1 MLSRKTSFL
10 FNAAVITLLIS
21 GSHTTFA
28 AVSENNRQLTEAQKA
43 ADKAR
48 EDRLAEM
55 RAAIGKRADG
65 EATPGIKASSEPEKK
80 AAEELKPTP
89 MVKPHALPHAASS
102 DKPVHQ
108 HRTLQEQIALNKQ
121 KKAEELHK
129 LHEMNKGKAAEGSA
143 KPMTWQER
151 AKLAREKREAA
162 MKGSVAEKEGVEVH
176 TKPPAKEEPKPLA
189 MSPTQK
195 RIQEELER
203 KGTTKSQAEHHKA
216 GETTH
221 PTVNLANPSLKM
233 TTEEHEHTVKTL
245 PMPEKGAPKAHH
257 MGKTQERMM
266 AEQEKSEPSATSQTK
281 ADDEPMKRS
290 LTPPPPP
297 KGGPKPPAMS
307 LTQKKPMAEQE
318 KAEPSATDKPKLS
331 FLDEIKKRGETPATA
346 G

>member
-10 FNAAVITLLIS
+10 FNAVVITLLIS
-21 GSHTTFA
+21 GPHTTLA
-28 AVSENNRQLTEAQKA
+28 CVSERWEKREPQVTEAQKA

-55 RAAIGKRADG
+55 RAAIGKRTDG

-80 AAEELKPTP
+80 AAEELKRTP
-89 MVKPHALPHAASS
+89 MAKPHAAHALPHAASS
-102 DKPVHQ
+102 DKPVPQ

-162 MKGSVAEKEGVEVH
+162 MKGSVVEKEGVETH

-195 RIQEELER
+195 KTQEELER
-203 KGTTKSQAEHHKA
+203 KGTTKSQAEQHKA
-216 GETTH
+216 WETAH
-221 PTVNLANPSLKM
+221 PTVNLTPPPLKVQV
-233 TTEEHEHTVKTL
+233 EEHEEITL
-245 PMPEKGAPKAHH
+245 PMPKKAEANPV
-257 MGKTQERMM
+257 TQENRY
-266 AEQEKSEPSATSQTK
+266 
-281 ADDEPMKRS
+281 
-290 LTPPPPP
+290 
-297 KGGPKPPAMS
+297 
-307 LTQKKPMAEQE
+307 
-318 KAEPSATDKPKLS
+318 
-331 FLDEIKKRGETPATA
+331 
-346 G
+346 

>member
-121 KKAEELHK
+121 KKGEELHK
-129 LHEMNKGKAAEGSA
+129 LHEMNKGKAAEGST

-151 AKLAREKREAA
+151 AKLAREKREAN

-221 PTVNLANPSLKM
+221 PTVNLTPPPLKM
-233 TTEEHEHTVKTL
+233 QVEEHEEITL
-245 PMPEKGAPKAHH
+245 PMLKKAEA
-257 MGKTQERMM
+257 KPLTQE
-266 AEQEKSEPSATSQTK
+266 TDT
-281 ADDEPMKRS
+281 
-290 LTPPPPP
+290 
-297 KGGPKPPAMS
+297 
-307 LTQKKPMAEQE
+307 
-318 KAEPSATDKPKLS
+318 KAEPAKANPAKGDLLAQIREGKTL
-331 FLDEIKKRGETPATA
+331 KKTTPQAPSN
-346 G
+346 

>member
-55 RAAIGKRADG
+55 RAAIGKRTEG

-80 AAEELKPTP
+80 ASEELKPTP
-89 MVKPHALPHAASS
+89 MAKPHAAHPHPHAASS

-121 KKAEELHK
+121 KKGEELHK
-129 LHEMNKGKAAEGSA
+129 LHEMNKGKAAEGST

-151 AKLAREKREAA
+151 AKLAREKREAN

-221 PTVNLANPSLKM
+221 PTVNLTPPPLKM
-233 TTEEHEHTVKTL
+233 QVEEHEEITL
-245 PMPEKGAPKAHH
+245 PMPSKTKSQPEHHKAGETTHP
-257 MGKTQERMM
+257 TVN
-266 AEQEKSEPSATSQTK
+266 
-281 ADDEPMKRS
+281 
-290 LTPPPPP
+290 LTPPPLKMQVEEHEEITLPML
-297 KGGPKPPAMS
+297 KKAEAKP
-307 LTQKKPMAEQE
+307 LTQETDT
-318 KAEPSATDKPKLS
+318 KAEPAKANPAKGDLLAQIREGKTL
-331 FLDEIKKRGETPATA
+331 KKTTPQAPSN
-346 G
+346 